1 MLLRPLTLH
10 QLTAACFPIAGYAT
24 RAGYWLFIR
33 PPQPFAGPPEYVGQ
47 GRTCFE
53 ALAAAVQLF
62 HDSAH
67 AYPGARFL
75 AAPGSHC
82 PPQLAQPFPHDDEP
96 ADEVEALYQYEM
108 RLAYQQAR
116 PNC

>member
-1 MLLRPLTLH
+1 MLLRPLTPH
-10 QLTAACFPIAGYAT
+10 QLTAACFPIAGCTVAGYAT
-24 RAGYWLFIR
+24 RAGYRLSVR

-67 AYPGARFL
+67 AYPDARPL
-75 AAPGSHC
+75 AAPGSYC
-82 PPQLAQPFPHDDEP
+82 PSQSAQTFPHDDE
-96 ADEVEALYQYEM
+96 
-108 RLAYQQAR
+108 LATHAA
-116 PNC
+116 